1 MTLPS
6 RKELEIII
14 ELVWCQS
21 ACVHARSLL
30 SCLTVCNPM
39 DYSPSG
45 SSVHGI
51 LQARIVKWV
60 AISSSRGSS
69 RPSDCNHISYV
80 SCIGR
85 WVLYHYP
92 HLHLVV
98 KGKSSH
104 LLSWFPDPP
113 SLIPKLH
120 VMTTVTSATNAE
132 EVKHNL
138 ITSILML
145 HPSLG
150 LSKATNMAGG
160 LGKPGSVG
168 SSLCLWDRKKAVSL
182 ALSPSLS
189 PVHPLICSYS
199 HSLTC

>member
-6 RKELEIII
+6 RKELEIIT

-69 RPSDCNHISYV
+69 RPRDCNHISYV

-92 HLHLVV
+92 HLYLVV

-104 LLSWFPDPP
+104 LLSWFPPLPKSDPKASCYDNCNICHKCWGSQAQP
-113 SLIPKLH
+113 YYFHS
-120 VMTTVTSATNAE
+120 NAP
-132 EVKHNL
+132 
-138 ITSILML
+138 SILRAFQG
-145 HPSLG
+145 HWYG
-150 LSKATNMAGG
+150 RGG
-160 LGKPGSVG
+160 GG
-168 SSLCLWDRKKAVSL
+168 
-182 ALSPSLS
+182 
-189 PVHPLICSYS
+189 
-199 HSLTC
+199 

>member
-60 AISSSRGSS
+60 AISSSRGSFWSTDRTQSLLYWQVGSLPLSHPGSPDRSLDVAVIQSHSCVDSLQPHGLRHARIPLSFAIS
-69 RPSDCNHISYV
+69 RSP
-80 SCIGR
+80 
-85 WVLYHYP
+85 
-92 HLHLVV
+92 
-98 KGKSSH
+98 
-104 LLSWFPDPP
+104 LSWWCHPTHLILCRPLLLP
-113 SLIPKLH
+113 SVLPSIRVFSESALHIRWPK
-120 VMTTVTSATNAE
+120 
-132 EVKHNL
+132 
-138 ITSILML
+138 
-145 HPSLG
+145 
-150 LSKATNMAGG
+150 
-160 LGKPGSVG
+160 
-168 SSLCLWDRKKAVSL
+168 
-182 ALSPSLS
+182 
-189 PVHPLICSYS
+189 Y
-199 HSLTC
+199 